1 MKHFRI
7 FYTKAQSLM
16 KKKVFLSAVL
26 CGKSL
31 FADRKIQCFQHA
43 TNYAAMCW
51 ASCVKKLFNKLL
63 LKNKTY
69 SFCY

>member
-26 CGKSL
+26 CGNLL
-31 FADRKIQCFQHA
+31 FADRKNAVFSARH
-43 TNYAAMCW
+43 
-51 ASCVKKLFNKLL
+51 
-63 LKNKTY
+63 
-69 SFCY
+69 